1 MVFVK
6 DKSEEE
12 NTLFTKHMAH
22 LSSTI
27 WLTNV
32 VLLGLG
38 LTPTPSLGQEHVT
51 LSSDAKVT
59 LVADGFKFT
68 EGPAADSAGN
78 VFFTD
83 QPNDRIMKV
92 DLEGKVTEFLKPAG
106 RSNGMFFTGDGK
118 LIACADEKNEMWEIL
133 SDGKHR
139 VLFKDFEGKK
149 LNGPNDL
156 WIDSDGSIYF
166 TDPFYAR
173 PWWDH
178 KEKPQGKSCVYR
190 VDRDGNNIT
199 RVDDAVVQPNGI
211 VGDASKRLLYVAD
224 IGDKKTYQYTIAK
237 DGSLV
242 DRKLFCS
249 QGSDGMT
256 IDREGNLYLT
266 GSEGVTVFNSEGKK
280 IQVIAV
286 PERWSANVCF
296 GGQDRKTLFIT
307 ASDSLYTVPMRTQG
321 Y

>member
-1 MVFVK
+1 M
-6 DKSEEE
+6 
-12 NTLFTKHMAH
+12 FTKPTARKSPMN
-22 LSSTI
+22 
-27 WLTNV
+27 WLACPM
-32 VLLGLG
+32 LLGVVWFGQNLSPAR
-38 LTPTPSLGQEHVT
+38 LLGQDSVT

-68 EGPAADSAGN
+68 EGPAADADGN
-78 VFFTD
+78 VYFTD

-106 RSNGMFFTGDGK
+106 RSNGMFFTADDK

-156 WIDSDGSIYF
+156 WIDGNGTIYF
-166 TDPFYAR
+166 TDPYYQR
-173 PWWDH
+173 PWWEH
-178 KEKPQGKSCVYR
+178 KEKPQSSSCVYR
-190 VDRDGNNIT
+190 VDRDGSNIT
-199 RVDDAVVQPNGI
+199 RVDDALVQPNGI
-211 VGDASKRLLYVAD
+211 VGDANKRLLYVAD

-256 IDREGNLYLT
+256 IDRDGNVYLT
-266 GSEGVTVFNSEGKK
+266 GGEGVTVFNSEGKK
-280 IQVIAV
+280 IQVIVV
-286 PERWSANVCF
+286 PERWTANVCF
-296 GGQDRKTLFIT
+296 GGKDRKTLFIT
-307 ASDSLYTVPMRTQG
+307 ASDSLYTIPVRTQG
-321 Y
+321 F

>member
-1 MVFVK
+1 
-6 DKSEEE
+6 
-12 NTLFTKHMAH
+12 LFTKPTARKSPLKWLACPMLIGFVSFGLH
-22 LSSTI
+22 LSTAR
-27 WLTNV
+27 
-32 VLLGLG
+32 LLGQD
-38 LTPTPSLGQEHVT
+38 SVT

-68 EGPAADSAGN
+68 EGPAADADGN
-78 VFFTD
+78 VYFTD

-106 RSNGMFFTGDGK
+106 RSNGMFFTADDK

-156 WIDSDGSIYF
+156 WIDGNGTIYF
-166 TDPFYAR
+166 TDPYYQR
-173 PWWDH
+173 PWWEH
-178 KEKPQGKSCVYR
+178 KEKPQTKSCVYR

-199 RVDDAVVQPNGI
+199 RVDDALVQPNGI
-211 VGDASKRLLYVAD
+211 VGDATKRLLYVAD
-224 IGDKKTYQYTIAK
+224 IGDKKTYQYAIAK

-256 IDREGNLYLT
+256 IDRDGNVYLT
-266 GSEGVTVFNSEGKK
+266 GGEGVTVFSSEGKK

-286 PERWSANVCF
+286 PERWTANVCF
-296 GGQDRKTLFIT
+296 GGKDRKTLFIT
-307 ASDSLYTVPMRTQG
+307 ASDSLYTIPVRTQG
-321 Y
+321 F